1 MVSVQSIIEAIS
13 KIDPAKVQAAGSLA
27 ELQELLKAE
36 GVTATGEEIEAAI
49 AELEKASGKK
59 EVSEEA
65 LEQVAGGGFN
75 PIRIIPIIGPV
86 IDTVIDLV
94 KGKPKKEDPKPTQPA
109 QPTQPGLN
117 QNNSDNQG
125 AQQNSQTGN
134 NTNSQG
140 MTVNIKK

>member
-1 MVSVQSIIEAIS
+1 MANVNSIIEAIS
-13 KIDPAKVQAAGSLA
+13 KIDPAKVQAASSLA

-36 GVTATGEEIEAAI
+36 GVTATSEEIEAAI
-49 AELEKASGKK
+49 AELEKANGKA

-65 LEQVAGGGFN
+65 LEQVAGGFN
-75 PIRIIPIIGPV
+75 PAPLIPLIPPIIKQ
-86 IDTVIDLV
+86 V
-94 KGKPKKEDPKPTQPA
+94 KKWINGEPKKDAPKPA

-117 QNNSDNQG
+117 QNNSDNKG

-140 MTVNIKK
+140 MTVNVGK